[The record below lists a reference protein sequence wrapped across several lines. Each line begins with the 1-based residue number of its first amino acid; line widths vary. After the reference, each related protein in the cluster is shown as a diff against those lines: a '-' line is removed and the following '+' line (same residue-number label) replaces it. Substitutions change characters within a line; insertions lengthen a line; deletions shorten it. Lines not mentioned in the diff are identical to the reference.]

1 MQIAVIGAGRVGIAI
16 GAAALRAGHDVVY
29 GTRDPGRL
37 AGRGTSGRAMT
48 PPDAAREADI
58 IVLALPFA
66 AAEAVAMT
74 LGPLTGKIV
83 IDCMNPIAPGPDGL
97 GPIVG
102 LQVSGGEQVAHWL
115 PQARVVKTLNQVGA
129 EVMAD
134 VTAFALPPLQFIAGD
149 DPEAKGIVAG
159 LLTDIGFAPLDAG
172 GIAKARLLEGFAL
185 LWISQAIARKLG
197 RNWAFATIERL
208 PG

>member
-1 MQIAVIGAGRVGIAI
+1 MRIAVIGAGRVGMAV
-16 GAAALRAGHDVVY
+16 GVAAQRAGHDVVF
-29 GTRDPGRL
+29 GSRDPDRL
-37 AGRGTSGRAMT
+37 AGLGSVGRAML
-48 PPDAAREADI
+48 PPDAARDAEI

-66 AAEAVAMT
+66 VAEAVAMS

-102 LQVSGGEQVAHWL
+102 LQLSGGEQVARWL

-129 EVMAD
+129 EIMAD
-134 VTAFALPPLQFIAGD
+134 AKTYALPPVQFIAGD
-149 DPEAKGIVAG
+149 DLAAKGIVAG
-159 LLTDIGFAPLDAG
+159 LLSEIGFAPLDAG
-172 GIAKARLLEGFAL
+172 GIATARLLEGLAL
-185 LWISQAIARKLG
+185 LWINQAITRKRG
-197 RNWAFATIERL
+197 RTWAFSVVERQ